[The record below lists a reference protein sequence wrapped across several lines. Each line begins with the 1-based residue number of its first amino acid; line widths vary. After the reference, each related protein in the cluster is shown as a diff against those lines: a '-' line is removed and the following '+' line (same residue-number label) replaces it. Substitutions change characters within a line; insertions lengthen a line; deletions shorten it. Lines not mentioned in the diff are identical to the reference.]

1 MSAGRLPLPKALRDA
16 RVQFALVTALMFVVA
31 MLAIASQYGN
41 SGVEVVNGER
51 RVQSEGE
58 RCAITLPDGWSWRP
72 ATWTAVSPLG
82 TKLGFGEER
91 YGRPEFPDWEE
102 AVEATLARH
111 GGQSGVTVTSD
122 ADFVQIDFGPN
133 GGLSY
138 TRHFDA
144 AGCLLTFSY
153 VDGARAQE
161 FATWQAIIASLERTY
176 PGRSA
181 EE

>member
-1 MSAGRLPLPKALRDA
+1 MSARRLPLPKALRDA
-16 RVQFALVTALMFVVA
+16 RVQFAVVTALMFIVA
-31 MLAIASQYGN
+31 MLVIASQYGN
-41 SGVEVVNGER
+41 SGVEVINGER

-72 ATWTAVSPLG
+72 ATWTALSPLG
-82 TKLGFGEER
+82 TSVGFGEER
-91 YGRPEFPDWEE
+91 YGRPEFPEWEE
-102 AVEATLARH
+102 AVEASMARH
-111 GGQSGVTVTSD
+111 SGQQGVTVTSD
-122 ADFVQIDFGPN
+122 DDFVQIDFGSA

-144 AGCLLTFSY
+144 AGCILTFSNAE
-153 VDGARAQE
+153 GARAQE
-161 FATWQAIIASLERTY
+161 LATWQAIIASLERTY